1 MKLQKNWEGLVNSSG
16 FVLKSPAIVV
26 NIISGMS
33 LVLKE
38 AHVSNVSC
46 HKDPWSVLLAE
57 DLM

>member
-1 MKLQKNWEGLVNSSG
+1 MNSS
-16 FVLKSPAIVV
+16 VSLLKFPAIVF

-38 AHVSNVSC
+38 AYVSC
-46 HKDPWSVLLAE
+46 PKSSWSVLLAE

>member
-1 MKLQKNWEGLVNSSG
+1 MNSSG